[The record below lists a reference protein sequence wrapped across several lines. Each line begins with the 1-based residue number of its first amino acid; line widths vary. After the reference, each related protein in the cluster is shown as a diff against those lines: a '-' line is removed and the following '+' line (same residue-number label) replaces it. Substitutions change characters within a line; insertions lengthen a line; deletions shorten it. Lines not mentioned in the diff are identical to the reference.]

1 VVRLCHYVDIYCNY
15 FIDEPMSFLSFHG
28 FIIPNKPGRLWSPLS
43 NQLYGHWTATLASM
57 TYLALF
63 RPPIAPESDENI
75 ERKVILTWD
84 DVGGQSSSANWKK
97 MGTGTYQKFML
108 IRQPFSEW
116 IKKHLDTQE
125 NTERQNRFCGLVV
138 NGGQNRFQW
147 PSKRGNWAVAMVW
160 W

>member
-1 VVRLCHYVDIYCNY
+1 
-15 FIDEPMSFLSFHG
+15 
-28 FIIPNKPGRLWSPLS
+28 
-43 NQLYGHWTATLASM
+43 
-57 TYLALF
+57 
-63 RPPIAPESDENI
+63 
-75 ERKVILTWD
+75 
-84 DVGGQSSSANWKK
+84 

>member
-1 VVRLCHYVDIYCNY
+1 
-15 FIDEPMSFLSFHG
+15 
-28 FIIPNKPGRLWSPLS
+28 
-43 NQLYGHWTATLASM
+43 M

-108 IRQPFSEW
+108 IRQPFSE
-116 IKKHLDTQE
+116 
-125 NTERQNRFCGLVV
+125 
-138 NGGQNRFQW
+138 
-147 PSKRGNWAVAMVW
+147 
-160 W
+160 